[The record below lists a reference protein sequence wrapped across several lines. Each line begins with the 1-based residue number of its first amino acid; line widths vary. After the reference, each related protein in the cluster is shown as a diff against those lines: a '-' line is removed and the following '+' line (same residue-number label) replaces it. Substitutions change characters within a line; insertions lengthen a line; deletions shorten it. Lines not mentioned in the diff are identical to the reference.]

1 MGRYL
6 LYALGGLMI
15 VFSTTAIVLDK
26 GRIDKAE
33 SNSQALAYAKA
44 RNTSTSGAYM
54 AVSKMSLDNA
64 WKEGFSKLALGD
76 AAGRVW
82 VEDQFSNSSLASGEK
97 MIISVGTFGDVSE
110 TTQVNLKVP
119 PDLGAFAVYAT
130 KKVEDLNV
138 YNEYGFKD
146 KSLLVE
152 KAGSLPPIDWDA
164 LEALALT
171 QEAVDGEGSHI
182 IVGSEDEDE
191 DEVED
196 DDDNTCVIHGG
207 LNINPNNSPH
217 SEFTLIKSG
226 GGQIT
231 RDDLHKRSAASGDGT
246 YYSGGAT
253 WIRVKP
259 KGNGNQNTLIMNGNV
274 YNFHNGTTYTIVSN
288 DMTVRIWNSKM
299 KNGRCMGHWWLDI
312 DANDVTINGE
322 CESDDDENDDD
333 VVVEDE
339 DDCNFYFRDKIP
351 NVTVVYGNLKVSDNE
366 KLCGIFI
373 VYGDFQLDG
382 NAQVDGVVA
391 MPKPGSVVMNGGSNP
406 DIKNI
411 TGGMVVDAGITASG
425 KNVSVKYKPEY
436 MSIFSSFQKKSG
448 IMLTR
453 WLEST
458 AY

>member
-15 VFSTTAIVLDK
+15 VFSTTAVVLDK

-64 WKEGFSKLALGD
+64 WKDGFSKLALGD

-82 VEDQFSNSSLASGEK
+82 VEDQFSNSSLSSGEK

-110 TTQVNLKVP
+110 TTKVNLKVP

-130 KKVEDLNV
+130 KEVENLNV

-152 KAGSLPPIDWDA
+152 KAGTLPPIDWDA
-164 LEALALT
+164 LEALALE

-182 IVGSEDEDE
+182 IIGSESDDEN
-191 DEVED
+191 D
-196 DDDNTCVIHGG
+196 DDTCVIGGG
-207 LNINPNNSPH
+207 LNINPNNSPQ
-217 SEFTLIKSG
+217 SEFTLTKSG

-231 RDDLHKRSAASGDGT
+231 RDDLHKSSSVSGDGI
-246 YYSGGAT
+246 YYQGGAT

-259 KGNGNQNTLIMNGNV
+259 KGNGNQNTLIVNGEV
-274 YNFHNGTTYTIVSN
+274 YEFHNGTTYTIASN
-288 DMTVRIWNSKM
+288 DMTVRIWNSKV
-299 KNGRCMGHWWLDI
+299 KNGKCMGHWWLDI
-312 DANDVTINGE
+312 DANDATINGGDG
-322 CESDDDENDDD
+322 SDDDDDDD

-339 DDCNFYFRDKIP
+339 DDCSFYFRNKIP
-351 NVTVVYGNLKVSDNE
+351 NVTVVYGDLKVSDNE

-373 VYGDFQLDG
+373 VYGDFELDG
-382 NAQVDGVVA
+382 NASIDGVVA
-391 MPKPGSVVMNGGSNP
+391 MPKPGNAVMNGGDNS
-406 DIKNI
+406 KLMNI
-411 TGGMVVDAGITASG
+411 TGGMVVDAGIEGTG
-425 KNVSVKYKPEY
+425 NQVSVKYKPEY